1 MIKGGN
7 VTVYVSDMDAAVRFY
22 TEVLGL
28 ELRERFG
35 GHWAAIKAAEGFIIG
50 LHPGSEQNPARRPGS
65 MSIGFEVT
73 TAPIEDVIA
82 ALKARGVRFQGDVT
96 DDKAGKFA
104 MFADPD
110 GNPCYLYQMSPSYA
124 PR

>member
-7 VTVYVSDMDAAVRFY
+7 VTIYVSDMDRAVRFY
-22 TEVLGL
+22 TEVLGF

-35 GHWAAIKAAEGFIIG
+35 GHWAAINAADGFIIG
-50 LHPGSEQNPARRPGS
+50 LHPGSEENPARRAGS

-73 TAPIEDVIA
+73 SAPIEDVIT
-82 ALKARGVRFQGDVT
+82 ALEARGVRFQGAVT
-96 DDKAGKFA
+96 NDKAGKFA
-104 MFADPD
+104 KFADPD

-124 PR
+124 QR

>member
-1 MIKGGN
+1 
-7 VTVYVSDMDAAVRFY
+7 MDAAVQFY

-35 GHWAAIKAAEGFIIG
+35 GHWAAIKAGDGFIIG
-50 LHPGSEQNPARRPGS
+50 LHPGSEQNPAGRPGS

-73 TAPIEDVIA
+73 TAGIDDVIT
-82 ALKARGVRFQGDVT
+82 ALQARGVRFQGTVT
-96 DDKAGKFA
+96 TEKAGKFA

-110 GNPCYLYQMSPSYA
+110 GNPCYLYQLSPSSS
-124 PR
+124 